1 MHIVL
6 YAMQTFWN
14 TEIRRK
20 KSKLKKTTNLMTFCA
35 CSLLGISNW
44 IVAIATL
51 LLMIDEIFRV
61 RDVRREDKEKERD
74 RNKHAELRC
83 GFSIHGI

>member
-1 MHIVL
+1 
-6 YAMQTFWN
+6 
-14 TEIRRK
+14 
-20 KSKLKKTTNLMTFCA
+20 MTFCA

-61 RDVRREDKEKERD
+61 RDVRARGDREKNRD
-74 RNKHAELRC
+74 GNIDGELRC